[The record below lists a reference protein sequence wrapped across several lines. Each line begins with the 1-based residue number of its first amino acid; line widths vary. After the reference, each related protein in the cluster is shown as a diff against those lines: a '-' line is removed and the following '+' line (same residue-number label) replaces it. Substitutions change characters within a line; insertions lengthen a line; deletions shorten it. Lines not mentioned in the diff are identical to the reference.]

1 MDKKNVIILL
11 AVVLLVGLVVFSL
24 RSRINLSLGLLVKK
38 VDFKNDTVF
47 KNYKIQDVKIGND
60 YAVQLRDIVAGT
72 GDGVKRYY
80 RIDMTITVT
89 DRSSQKMIVK
99 NDALTAAVI
108 ANTLSEFK
116 VSDVSTAKGKEFLKS
131 TIKKNLEAKY
141 GGNFIKDV
149 YFEKFIYN

>member
-1 MDKKNVIILL
+1 MNKKNLIILL
-11 AVVLLVGLVVFSL
+11 AVVLLIGLLIFSL
-24 RSRINLSLGLLVKK
+24 RSHLNLSLGLLVKK

-47 KNYKIQDVKIGND
+47 KNYKIRDVKLGD
-60 YAVQLRDIVAGT
+60 EYAVQLRDIVAGT
-72 GDGVKRYY
+72 GDREKRYY
-80 RIDMTITVT
+80 RLDMTITVT
-89 DRSSQKMIVK
+89 DRSSQKIIVK
-99 NDALTAAVI
+99 NDAITAAVI